1 MTTTIIDKKTATS
14 ATLERPATLDR
25 TVAPE
30 RSPETAPPLR
40 RTGDRR
46 RILVGFDLGTNAS
59 CVLAG
64 SGDSK
69 DLAISKIIPT
79 VVGYAREGL
88 VDGIIANNAKLL
100 IGEEAL
106 NHRLQLKV
114 IAPLEDGI
122 IARREPARDFI
133 QRLRTI
139 IDPSGSAEIRAV
151 IGVPAN
157 AGDPAREDIR
167 NCAVGVFD
175 RVILIPEPF
184 LAALGFRDDSRLGQ
198 PNYVDPVTNSL
209 FIDIG
214 GGTSDLCLIQGFFP
228 TFEDQISL
236 PFAGDAIDKLIEDD
250 LQRTYPNNGLSRA
263 TIRQIKE
270 EHSYV
275 GAIRKPI
282 DVKVLIGGKSH
293 TIELGEVI
301 GRACNRLMETI
312 YPALTTLIARASSDS
327 VAQLLQ
333 NIVVTG
339 GGSCIRGFDTV
350 LQQKLTADGFEAPKV
365 RLAGSDY
372 KRFVAVG
379 ALKAARAA
387 REDQWQHLLS

>member
-1 MTTTIIDKKTATS
+1 MTNQTLEKKPAAAAVPDRPATTP
-14 ATLERPATLDR
+14 LERPNDP
-25 TVAPE
+25 APVV
-30 RSPETAPPLR
+30 
-40 RTGDRR
+40 R
-46 RILVGFDLGTNAS
+46 RIDRKRVLVGFDLGTNAS
-59 CVLAG
+59 CILAG
-64 SGDSK
+64 PAEGKDAAVSK
-69 DLAISKIIPT
+69 VIPT

-88 VDGIIANNAKLL
+88 VDGIIANNATTL

-106 NHRLQLKV
+106 NHRLQLRM

-122 IARREPARDFI
+122 IAHPESAKDFI
-133 QRLRTI
+133 QRVRTVV
-139 IDPSGSAEIRAV
+139 DPTNSAEIRAV

-157 AGDPAREDIR
+157 AGQPAREDIR
-167 NCAVGVFD
+167 NAAAGVFD
-175 RVILIPEPF
+175 RVLLIPEPF
-184 LAALGFRDDSRLGQ
+184 LAALGFRDESRLGQ
-198 PNYVDPVTNSL
+198 ANYVDPVTNSL

-214 GGTSDLCLIQGFFP
+214 GGTSDLCLIQGYFP
-228 TFEDQISL
+228 TADDQISL
-236 PFAGDAIDKLIEDD
+236 PFAGDTIDKLIEDD

-275 GAIRKPI
+275 GPIRKPI

-293 TIELGEVI
+293 TLELGETI
-301 GRACNRLMETI
+301 GRACNRLIEKI

-339 GGSCIRGFDTV
+339 GGSRIRGFDTV
-350 LQQKLTADGFEAPKV
+350 LQQKLAEDGFEAPKV
-365 RLAGSDY
+365 RLAGQDY

-379 ALKAARAA
+379 ALKAARSA
-387 REDQWQHLLS
+387 REDQWQHLLA

>member
-1 MTTTIIDKKTATS
+1 MISTTLEKKLPAP
-14 ATLERPATLDR
+14 AERPATLDR
-25 TVAPE
+25 PADSSLLPVRKA
-30 RSPETAPPLR
+30 A
-40 RTGDRR
+40 DRK

-64 SGDSK
+64 PAEGRDTTVSK
-69 DLAISKIIPT
+69 VIPT

-88 VDGIIANNAKLL
+88 VDGIIANNATILF
-100 IGEEAL
+100 GDEAL
-106 NHRLQLKV
+106 AHRLQLEV

-122 IARREPARDFI
+122 IAHVDAAREFI
-133 QRLRTI
+133 QRVRAVV
-139 IDPSGSAEIRAV
+139 DPTGSAEIRAV

-157 AGDPAREDIR
+157 AGDTAREDIR

-175 RVILIPEPF
+175 RVLLIPEPF
-184 LAALGFRDDSRLGQ
+184 LAALGFREDSRLGQ
-198 PNYVDPVTNSL
+198 ANYVDPVTNSL

-214 GGTSDLCLIQGFFP
+214 GGTSDLCLIQGYFP
-228 TFEDQISL
+228 KPEDQISL
-236 PFAGDAIDKLIEDD
+236 AFAGDSIDRIIEDE

-275 GAIRKPI
+275 GPVRKPI
-282 DVKVLIGGKSH
+282 AVKVLIGGKSH
-293 TIELGEVI
+293 TLELGEVI
-301 GRACNRLMETI
+301 GRGCNQLLEKI

-333 NIVVTG
+333 NIVITG
-339 GGSCIRGFDTV
+339 GGSCIRGIDTV
-350 LQQKLTADGFEAPKV
+350 IQQRLAADGFESPKV
-365 RLAGSDY
+365 RLAGPEY

-379 ALKAARAA
+379 ALKAARSA
-387 REDQWQHLLS
+387 REDQWQHLLA

>member
-1 MTTTIIDKKTATS
+1 MTNPTPTLEKKPTAAVADRPAATS
-14 ATLERPATLDR
+14 ATF
-25 TVAPE
+25 E
-30 RSPETAPPLR
+30 RSTDTAPIVR
-40 RTGDRR
+40 RGDRK

-59 CVLAG
+59 CILGGPAEGKDATV
-64 SGDSK
+64 SK
-69 DLAISKIIPT
+69 VIPT

-88 VDGIIANNAKLL
+88 VDGIIANNATTL
-100 IGEEAL
+100 IGEDAL
-106 NHRLQLKV
+106 AHRLQLRV

-122 IARREPARDFI
+122 IAHPEQAKDFI
-133 QRLRTI
+133 QRVRAV
-139 IDPSGSAEIRAV
+139 IDPTGTAEIRAV

-157 AGDPAREDIR
+157 AGQPAREDIR
-167 NCAVGVFD
+167 NAAAGVFD
-175 RVILIPEPF
+175 RVLLIPEPF

-198 PNYVDPVTNSL
+198 ANYVDPVTNSL
-209 FIDIG
+209 FVDIG
-214 GGTSDLCLIQGFFP
+214 GGTSDLCLIQGYFP
-228 TFEDQISL
+228 TADDQISL
-236 PFAGDAIDKLIEDD
+236 PFAGDAVDKLIEDD

-293 TIELGEVI
+293 TLELGETI
-301 GRACNRLMETI
+301 GRACNRLVEKI

-327 VAQLLQ
+327 VATLLQ

-339 GGSCIRGFDTV
+339 GGSRIRGFDTV
-350 LQQKLTADGFEAPKV
+350 LQEKLIADGFEAPKV
-365 RLAGSDY
+365 RLAGQDY

-379 ALKAARAA
+379 ALKAARSA
-387 REDQWQHLLS
+387 REDQWQHLLA

>member
-1 MTTTIIDKKTATS
+1 MA
-14 ATLERPATLDR
+14 PA
-25 TVAPE
+25 
-30 RSPETAPPLR
+30 R
-40 RTGDRR
+40 RTGDRK

-64 SGDSK
+64 PAETK

-88 VDGIIANNAKLL
+88 VDGIIANNATTL

-106 NHRLQLKV
+106 NHRLQLKMV
-114 IAPLEDGI
+114 APLEDGI
-122 IARREPARDFI
+122 IAEPSAARDFI
-133 QRLRTI
+133 QRLRSV

-157 AGDPAREDIR
+157 AGNQAREDIR
-167 NCAVGVFD
+167 SCAVGVFD
-175 RVILIPEPF
+175 RVLLIPEPF
-184 LAALGFRDDSRLGQ
+184 LAALGFRDDARLGQ
-198 PNYVDPVTNSL
+198 ANYVDPVTNSL

-214 GGTSDLCLIQGFFP
+214 GGTSDLCLIQGYFP
-228 TFEDQISL
+228 TTEDQISL
-236 PFAGDAIDKLIEDD
+236 SFAGDAVDKIIEDE

-275 GAIRKPI
+275 GPVRKPI

-293 TIELGEVI
+293 TLELGEVI
-301 GRACNRLMETI
+301 GRACNKLLEKI
-312 YPALTTLIARASSDS
+312 YPGLTTLITRASSDS

-350 LQQKLTADGFEAPKV
+350 LQQKLEADGFESPKV
-365 RLAGSDY
+365 RLAGQDY

>member
-1 MTTTIIDKKTATS
+1 MTTTTLTPDKKPATV
-14 ATLERPATLDR
+14 TLDR
-25 TVAPE
+25 PAEAP
-30 RSPETAPPLR
+30 TAPR
-40 RTGDRR
+40 KTGERR

-64 SGDSK
+64 PADGKDTTVSK
-69 DLAISKIIPT
+69 VIPT

-88 VDGIIANNAKLL
+88 VDGIIANNATVL

-106 NHRLQLKV
+106 NHRLQMKV

-122 IARREPARDFI
+122 ITHVEPAKDFI
-133 QRLRTI
+133 RRVRAV
-139 IDPSGSAEIRAV
+139 IDPTNSAEIRAV

-157 AGDPAREDIR
+157 AGQPAREDIR
-167 NCAVGVFD
+167 NCAAGVFD
-175 RVILIPEPF
+175 RVLLIPEPF
-184 LAALGFRDDSRLGQ
+184 LAALGFRDDARLGQ

-214 GGTSDLCLIQGFFP
+214 GGTSDLCLIQGYFP
-228 TFEDQISL
+228 TADDQVSL
-236 PFAGDAIDKLIEDD
+236 AFAGDAIDKLIEDD

-275 GAIRKPI
+275 GPIRKPI

-293 TIELGEVI
+293 TLELGETI
-301 GRACNRLMETI
+301 GRACNRLLEKI
-312 YPALTTLIARASSDS
+312 YPALTALISRASSES

-339 GGSCIRGFDTV
+339 GGSRIRGFDTV
-350 LQQKLTADGFEAPKV
+350 LQQKLADDGFESPKV
-365 RLAGSDY
+365 RLAGSEY

-379 ALKAARAA
+379 ALKAARSA
-387 REDQWQHLLS
+387 REDQWQHLLA

>member
-1 MTTTIIDKKTATS
+1 MISSTVEKKSS
-14 ATLERPATLDR
+14 ATDATLAAGR
-25 TVAPE
+25 PVVETVPFATRKP
-30 RSPETAPPLR
+30 
-40 RTGDRR
+40 GDSK

-64 SGDSK
+64 PAEGRDTT
-69 DLAISKIIPT
+69 ISKIIPT

-88 VDGIIANNAKLL
+88 VDGIIANNATTL

-106 NHRLQLKV
+106 NHRLQLKLV
-114 IAPLEDGI
+114 PPLADGI
-122 IARREPARDFI
+122 IAEPGAAKDFI
-133 QRLRTI
+133 QRIRAV
-139 IDPSGSAEIRAV
+139 IDPSGTAEIRAV
-151 IGVPAN
+151 VGVPAN
-157 AGDPAREDIR
+157 ATDAAREDIR

-175 RVILIPEPF
+175 RVLLIPEPF
-184 LAALGFRDDSRLGQ
+184 LAALGFRDDARLGQ
-198 PNYVDPVTNSL
+198 ANYVDPVTNSL

-228 TFEDQISL
+228 TADDQISL
-236 PFAGDAIDKLIEDD
+236 PFAGDAIDKIIEDE

-263 TIRQIKE
+263 TVRQIKE
-270 EHSYV
+270 QHSYV
-275 GAIRKPI
+275 GPTRKPI

-293 TIELGEVI
+293 TLELGEVI
-301 GRACNRLMETI
+301 GRACNRLLEKI

-350 LQQKLTADGFEAPKV
+350 LQQKLAEDGFESPKV
-365 RLAGSDY
+365 RLAGADY

-379 ALKAARAA
+379 ALKAARSA
-387 REDQWQHLLS
+387 REDQWQHLLA

>member
-1 MTTTIIDKKTATS
+1 MLNMTTTTVEKKSVTTAERSAT
-14 ATLERPATLDR
+14 ATLERPVESAGPVR
-25 TVAPE
+25 
-30 RSPETAPPLR
+30 RSGE
-40 RTGDRR
+40 RR

-59 CVLAG
+59 CILAG
-64 SGDSK
+64 PAEGRDTTV
-69 DLAISKIIPT
+69 SKIIPT

-88 VDGIIANNAKLL
+88 VDGIIANNATTL

-106 NHRLQLKV
+106 NHRLQLKLH
-114 IAPLEDGI
+114 APLEDGI
-122 IARREPARDFI
+122 IAHVEPARDFI
-133 QRLRTI
+133 RRVRTV
-139 IDPSGSAEIRAV
+139 IDPTNSAEIRAV

-157 AGDPAREDIR
+157 AGQPAREDIR
-167 NCAVGVFD
+167 NCAAGVFD
-175 RVILIPEPF
+175 RVLLVPEPF

-214 GGTSDLCLIQGFFP
+214 AGTSDLCLIQGYFP
-228 TFEDQISL
+228 TSHDQISL
-236 PFAGDAIDKLIEDD
+236 AFAGDAVDKLIEDD

-275 GAIRKPI
+275 GAIRKPVN
-282 DVKVLIGGKSH
+282 VKVLIGGKSH
-293 TIELGEVI
+293 TLELGETI
-301 GRACNRLMETI
+301 GHACNRLLEKI
-312 YPALTTLIARASSDS
+312 YPALTTLISRASSDS

-339 GGSCIRGFDTV
+339 GGSRIRGLDTV
-350 LQQKLTADGFEAPKV
+350 LQQKLADDGFESPKV
-365 RLAGSDY
+365 RLAGPDY

-379 ALKAARAA
+379 ALKAARSA
-387 REDQWQHLLS
+387 REDQWQHLLA